1 MARDI
6 QNPML
11 WQQAVDQ
18 FTNEIL
24 PGLRVIEAT
33 QSGNIDYPLR
43 REEWSNWVDSLC
55 KDGQIS
61 DWQQNNWDHPPCND

>member
-24 PGLRVIEAT
+24 PALRAIEAT

-61 DWQQNNWDHPPCND
+61 DW